1 VPGLLIHRRCR
12 YQCGKMPISECL
24 CLGIMDVEVRH
35 LRAFVAVAEEES
47 FTYAA
52 LRLRITQPALSRT
65 VQQLESILRVQ
76 LIRRT
81 SKSFE
86 LTEAGS
92 LFLDHARMTL
102 ASLDRGVAAARGNT
116 TITLGFS
123 WLLPTPWAQDMAR
136 YLQENAGI
144 EVSFTR
150 VDAPAQPLVRGD
162 VDAAVLRSPV
172 PRELLGK
179 PRTIELFEEPR
190 VLVCSH
196 RSPLAAG
203 TPIPWE
209 DVPQRPLVINIIN
222 GTTTPDLWP
231 GITPEVVETQSYDE
245 WLETVAA
252 DRGVGVVPEIARR
265 RGTHPGIVFVPLLGA
280 PPVTVWLS
288 VADHVPDSLARSI
301 LDASRL
307 TLTPS

>member
-1 VPGLLIHRRCR
+1 
-12 YQCGKMPISECL
+12 
-24 CLGIMDVEVRH
+24 MDVEVRH

-86 LTEAGS
+86 LSEAGA
-92 LFLDHARMTL
+92 LFLDHAKTTL
-102 ASLDRGVAAARGNT
+102 ASLDRGVAAARGNA

-123 WLLPTPWAQDMAR
+123 WLLPTPWAQDTAR
-136 YLQENAGI
+136 YLQENAGV

-162 VDAAVLRSPV
+162 IDAAVLRSPV
-172 PRELLGK
+172 PSELLDK
-179 PRTIELFEEPR
+179 PRTIKLFDEPR

-196 RSPLAAG
+196 RSPLAVG
-203 TPIPWE
+203 TPIRWE
-209 DVPQRPLVINIIN
+209 DVPQRPLVINVLN

-231 GITPEVVETQSYDE
+231 NITPEVVETQSFDE
-245 WLETVAA
+245 WIETVAA
-252 DRGVGVVPEIARR
+252 DRGVGVVPDIART
-265 RGTHPGIVFVPLLGA
+265 RGNHPGIVFVPLIGA

-288 VADHVPDSLARSI
+288 IANHVPDNRARAI
-301 LDASRL
+301 LDAVRL
-307 TLTPS
+307 ALSDSSEK

>member
-1 VPGLLIHRRCR
+1 
-12 YQCGKMPISECL
+12 
-24 CLGIMDVEVRH
+24 MDVEVRH
-35 LRAFVAVAEEES
+35 LRAFAAVAEEES

-65 VQQLESILRVQ
+65 VQQLESILGVQ

-86 LTEAGS
+86 LTEDGA
-92 LFLDHARMTL
+92 LFLGHVRTTL
-102 ASLDRGVAAARGNT
+102 SSLDRGVAAARGNT

-123 WLLPTPWAQDMAR
+123 WLLPTPWAQDTAR
-136 YLQENAGI
+136 YLQENAGV

-172 PRELLGK
+172 PHGLLDK
-179 PRTIELFEEPR
+179 PRTIKLFEEPR

-196 RSPLAAG
+196 RSPLAVG
-203 TPIPWE
+203 FPVRWE
-209 DVPQRPLVINIIN
+209 DVPQRPLVINVLN

-231 GITPEVVETQSYDE
+231 NNTPEVVETRSYDE
-245 WLETVAA
+245 WIETVAA
-252 DRGVGVVPEIARR
+252 DRGVGVVPDIART
-265 RGTHPGIVFVPLLGA
+265 RGTHPGIVFVPLIGA

-288 VADHVPDSLARSI
+288 IADHVPDNHARAI
-301 LDASRL
+301 LDAARL
-307 TLTPS
+307 ALPHSS

>member
-1 VPGLLIHRRCR
+1 
-12 YQCGKMPISECL
+12 
-24 CLGIMDVEVRH
+24 MDVEVRH
-35 LRAFVAVAEEES
+35 LRAFIAVAEEES

-86 LTEAGS
+86 LTDAGA
-92 LFLDHARMTL
+92 LFLDHAKTTL

-116 TITLGFS
+116 TMTLGFS
-123 WLLPTPWAQDMAR
+123 WLLPTPWAQDTAR
-136 YLQENAGI
+136 YLQENAGV

-162 VDAAVLRSPV
+162 IDAAVLRSPV
-172 PRELLGK
+172 PRELLDT
-179 PRTIELFEEPR
+179 PRTIKLFEERR

-196 RSPLAAG
+196 RSPLAVG
-203 TPIPWE
+203 TPIRWE
-209 DVPQRPLVINIIN
+209 DVPQRPLVINVLN
-222 GTTTPDLWP
+222 GTTTPDFWP
-231 GITPEVVETQSYDE
+231 NITPEVVETQSYDE
-245 WLETVAA
+245 WIETVAA
-252 DRGVGVVPEIARR
+252 DRGVGVVPDIART
-265 RGTHPGIVFVPLLGA
+265 RGTHPGIVFVPLIGA

-288 VADHVPDSLARSI
+288 IANHVPDKHAQAI
-301 LDASRL
+301 LDAARL
-307 TLTPS
+307 ALSESSEK

>member
-1 VPGLLIHRRCR
+1 
-12 YQCGKMPISECL
+12 
-24 CLGIMDVEVRH
+24 MDVEVRH

-52 LRLRITQPALSRT
+52 LRQRITQPALSRT

-81 SKSFE
+81 SKRFE
-86 LTEAGS
+86 LTAEGTM
-92 LFLDHARMTL
+92 FLDHARTTL
-102 ASLDRGVAAARGNT
+102 ASLDRAIAAARGNT

-136 YLQENAGI
+136 HLQENAGI

-162 VDAAVLRSPV
+162 IDAAVLRSPASQ
-172 PRELLGK
+172 ELLNR
-179 PRTIELFEEPR
+179 PRTIKLFQEPR

-196 RSPLAAG
+196 QSPLAVG
-203 TPIPWE
+203 TPIRWQ

-222 GTTTPDLWP
+222 GTTTADLWP
-231 GITPEVVETQSYDE
+231 GITPEIVETQSYDE
-245 WLETVAA
+245 WIETVAA
-252 DRGVGVVPEIARR
+252 DRGIGVIPDIART
-265 RGTHPGIVFVPLLGA
+265 RGIHPGVVFVPLIGA

-288 VADHVPDSLARSI
+288 IADHVPYHQVHSI

-307 TLTPS
+307 ALTS

>member
-1 VPGLLIHRRCR
+1 
-12 YQCGKMPISECL
+12 
-24 CLGIMDVEVRH
+24 MDVEVRH

-65 VQQLESILRVQ
+65 VQQLESVLGVQ

-86 LTEAGS
+86 LTDPGA
-92 LFLDHARMTL
+92 LFLDHATSTL
-102 ASLDRGVAAARGNT
+102 LSLDRAVAAARGNT

-136 YLQENAGI
+136 HLQESAGI

-150 VDAPAQPLVRGD
+150 VDAPAQPLLRGD
-162 VDAAVLRSPV
+162 VDAAVLRAPV
-172 PRELLGK
+172 LKELLRK
-179 PRTIELFEEPR
+179 TRAIKLFEESR
-190 VLVCSH
+190 VLVCSI
-196 RSPLAAG
+196 RSPLAVG
-203 TPIPWE
+203 TPIPWQ
-209 DVPQRPLVINIIN
+209 DVPNRPLVINTVN

-231 GITPEVVETQSYDE
+231 GTTPDVVETQNYDE
-245 WLETVAA
+245 WIETVAA
-252 DRGVGVVPEIARR
+252 DRGIGVVPEIARTR
-265 RGTHPGIVFVPLLGA
+265 STHPGIVFVPLIGA

-288 VADHVPDSLARSI
+288 IADHVPESLART
-301 LDASRL
+301 LFDASRRSL
-307 TLTPS
+307 AP